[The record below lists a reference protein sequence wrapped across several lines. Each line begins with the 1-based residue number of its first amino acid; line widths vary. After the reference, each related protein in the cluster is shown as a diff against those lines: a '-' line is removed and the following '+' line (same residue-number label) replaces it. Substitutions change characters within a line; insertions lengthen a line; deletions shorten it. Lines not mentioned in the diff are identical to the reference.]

1 MTSTV
6 TNYSNLIDT
15 SFPVPGVDNDTQ
27 GFRNNSMN
35 IQQALDTAANE
46 ITNLQTQYGGLVT
59 QINDATVIGD
69 NFAAIVASTVTTIVV
84 NSLSNY
90 NPDIVS
96 PIVSLWYNTTIT
108 NSISAI
114 TSGTFVTRSDPPAA
128 STGTV
133 GDVKGMCCVTT
144 SAVYFCYNN
153 YVGDNADIWAKV
165 NTVGQH
171 WP

>member
-35 IQQALDTAANE
+35 IQQALDTAATE

-96 PIVSLWYNTTIT
+96 SVGRRLHSHHLHLLELAPPT
-108 NSISAI
+108 NSGRNKKGR
-114 TSGTFVTRSDPPAA
+114 SGARSCAA
-128 STGTV
+128 LS
-133 GDVKGMCCVTT
+133 KL
-144 SAVYFCYNN
+144 
-153 YVGDNADIWAKV
+153 
-165 NTVGQH
+165 
-171 WP
+171 